1 MGMPPLKSL
10 KGLSVL
16 VIHPANTDGQILIDH
31 IKRIGC
37 RAEAQWP
44 IPKSIPATTD
54 VLFLSVDHE
63 YRTELSRLVKNI
75 DGIPPTTVAIVDYE
89 NPSTLEL
96 LFEIGALA
104 AMERPI
110 RPFGVLTNLLLARGL
125 WLDRIEQQKRVVKL
139 ERKLSSMQRIQKAK
153 SILMA
158 LQGVG
163 EDAAYQTIRKQAMAK
178 RVSMDEIATS
188 IINANELLHSIRND
202 D

>member
-1 MGMPPLKSL
+1 MPALRTL
-10 KGLSVL
+10 RGLSVL
-16 VIHPANTDGQILIDH
+16 IVHQANDDGQMLMEH

-44 IPKSIPATTD
+44 IPKSVPEAFD
-54 VLFLSVDHE
+54 VLFLSIDHE
-63 YRTELSRLVKNI
+63 HREDLSRLVKSM
-75 DGIPPTTVAIVDYE
+75 DGIPPTIVAIVDYE
-89 NPSTLEL
+89 DPSTLEM

-125 WLDRIEQQKRVVKL
+125 WLDRIEDRKRVNKL

-158 LQGVG
+158 IQSIS
-163 EDAAYQTIRKQAMAK
+163 EDAAYQSIRQQAMSK
-178 RVSMDEIATS
+178 RVPMDEIAMS
-188 IINANELLHSIRND
+188 IINANELLHSDRKGV
-202 D
+202 